1 MELTGTF
8 EPFMKMMQQMAM
20 VEASDMF
27 EEKMKLRK
35 QKSELER
42 LKVEQELKKVKGEE
56 VEGEAPKKAS
66 KSQQITLDWA
76 DRLMK
81 DPVSQKLFFS
91 LDENQRQELIQAVSQ
106 LSMASSLDPEKAF
119 PFMMLNALTKA
130 QSGQSFTA
138 KDLVEATKSQIDILK
153 TGAELSG
160 KRGESNTTE
169 LIKAVAELMKV
180 QNGQS
185 QTSITELH
193 EKIIKPLIDKV
204 DEVREE
210 VRKERESRLQQQI
223 ETLRNSIRSP
233 QDILKEFK
241 ETAETLG
248 VQIGPGGGS
257 SEEWRKEIERMK
269 LEQDKWFKQQQLEM
283 QRMQL
288 EHSWEK
294 EKWDSII
301 EGIWDPLLDKAEPI
315 FHEAGKALGDRW
327 RGRFGGTDQK
337 AKVLEDKVKSNC
349 PHCGYE
355 FWVPKDNPPKRIVCT
370 NCNHVLELE
379 EPEKAGEG

>member
-1 MELTGTF
+1 
-8 EPFMKMMQQMAM
+8 
-20 VEASDMF
+20 
-27 EEKMKLRK
+27 
-35 QKSELER
+35 
-42 LKVEQELKKVKGEE
+42 
-56 VEGEAPKKAS
+56 
-66 KSQQITLDWA
+66 
-76 DRLMK
+76 
-81 DPVSQKLFFS
+81 
-91 LDENQRQELIQAVSQ
+91 
-106 LSMASSLDPEKAF
+106 
-119 PFMMLNALTKA
+119 MLNALTKA

-138 KDLVEATKSQIDILK
+138 QDLVEATKSQIDILK

-160 KRGESNTTE
+160 KRGEGNTTE
-169 LIKAVAELMKV
+169 LIKAVAELMKA
-180 QNGQS
+180 QNGQG

-257 SEEWRKEIERMK
+257 SEEWRKEIERLR
-269 LEQDKWFKQQQLEM
+269 LEQDKWFKDQQL
-283 QRMQL
+283 QLRRMEL

-294 EKWDSII
+294 DRWDSII
-301 EGIWDPLLDKAEPI
+301 EGIWDPLLDRAEPI

-327 RGRFGGTDQK
+327 RGRFGGTNQQTK
-337 AKVLEDKVKSNC
+337 PLENMVKSSC

-355 FWVPKDNPPKRIVCT
+355 LWVPKDNPPERLVCRK
-370 NCNHVLELE
+370 CNHVLELE
-379 EPEKAGEG
+379 KPGKAEKS